1 MWYYNNPYSSVL
13 NGGFFEY
20 YIQYYIRTNNSEG
33 KRIARAT
40 LFYHVSKD
48 TLSHEKLAIIC

>member
-1 MWYYNNPYSSVL
+1 MWDHDNPYSSML

-20 YIQYYIRTNNSEG
+20 YIQHYIRINNSEG

-40 LFYHVSKD
+40 LF
-48 TLSHEKLAIIC
+48 